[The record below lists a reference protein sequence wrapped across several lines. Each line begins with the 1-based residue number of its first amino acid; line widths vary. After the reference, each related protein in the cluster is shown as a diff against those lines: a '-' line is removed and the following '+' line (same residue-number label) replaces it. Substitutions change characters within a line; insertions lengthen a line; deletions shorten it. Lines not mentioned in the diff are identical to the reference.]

1 MKVMASLLDHYMQEM
16 AQSIAYV
23 ESSEG
28 RYSAVVQA
36 YKDKFGDNVIA
47 EQRAATHP
55 DLQQAVGDGSYYR
68 DRAQTYALGAIA
80 LMLHEQ
86 HTHATTPGRDRS

>member
-1 MKVMASLLDHYMQEM
+1 MKVMATLLDHYMEEM

-28 RYSAVVQA
+28 RYAGVVQA
-36 YKDKFGDNVIA
+36 YKAKFGDNVIA
-47 EQRAATHP
+47 EQRAASHP
-55 DLQQAVGDGSYYR
+55 DLLQAIGDGSYYR

-86 HTHATTPGRDRS
+86 RGDKT